1 MEKLAELIKSAR
13 DYQGRG
19 KFSQAIGLYQRALKK
34 ARSKEKA
41 KIKKD
46 LAFCYLRSGELDLA
60 LKEAREAEDSFA
72 QLGDEIELAKARLL
86 VANVLLEMGKSE
98 EARDLSLKVY
108 ESYKRT
114 EHSRLVGLSQ
124 RFLGRAFAQLGDYGQ
139 AKDYLQDSLSTFRR
153 ADDEGETLNSYN
165 DLAFW
170 GMATGDWGMALENLE
185 KGLAI
190 SKRVRRK
197 REEGAILNNIGTV
210 YRKTGKWVK
219 AEDYLNRSLEIKKRM
234 GDPIP
239 LAHGYISLGRL
250 KALQRQPAEDLLKR
264 ALTLAQEHGYRR
276 EEAMSLES
284 LGDVAKE
291 NGDLDLARDY
301 YQRTLDIGR
310 KLGQKDI
317 INQVQRRRAD
327 LLIAEG
333 KDLDEASRCIQEALR
348 VSQSLGDRFEEG
360 CCYRT
365 MGRLAQA
372 KGDSKAAEANF
383 EKSVCVLRSLED
395 RFELAHTLLA
405 QGELRGELDLLREAQ
420 RLFAQ
425 IQGAE
430 FYQALAL
437 LQIARAEPSFKKA
450 IETLEGAEKLLRA
463 KGEAEKLKE
472 VRALK
477 LELNQRLE
485 RFPSR
490 KYEFLQGLSSGDL
503 GEVFGQVIEVLG
515 ADRGFVAYTGD
526 GSKGMEVG
534 ASHNL
539 GEGEVNGLLS
549 LLADGP
555 VCADRD
561 GFEVGRPS
569 ILYDSSLDERFSAV
583 GAGSLMLIPYGSRER
598 IDGYLYVDRQR
609 GKEPFL
615 EKELDL
621 FYLLSERVAKAI
633 VAQRQRE
640 LEKANL
646 SLRQRLAVQGVV
658 PEEIITQ
665 NEKML
670 KVLKEADK
678 VKDSKAT
685 VLIQGESGTGKELV
699 ARKIHFAS
707 QRNTNKLIPINCGA
721 IPNDLFEAE
730 VFGCERGAFTGA
742 VPRKGL
748 IEEANGGT
756 LFLDEVGNLS
766 LGHQAK
772 LLRVLEE
779 GKVRRVGG
787 NEERSIDVR
796 VIAATNKDLAEEIRK
811 GRFREDL
818 YYRLKQIV
826 LDLPPL
832 RERRDDIRLLAH
844 HFLGIYSYQF
854 KKSLRG
860 ISEEALRLLEG
871 YHWPGNVRELKNEM
885 ERAVL
890 MAEEGDQIT
899 PEHLSEGMRLKGH
912 LEEGSLQAL
921 DGISLEEAERVH
933 ILRVL
938 EQTGWKKVEAC
949 SVLGISRPT
958 LNRKMEKY
966 HIEGRRSAR

>member
-72 QLGDEIELAKARLL
+72 QLGDEIELAEAQLL
-86 VANVLLEMGKSE
+86 VANVLLEMGRSE
-98 EARDLSLKVY
+98 EARDLSMKVY
-108 ESYKRT
+108 ESYRQT
-114 EHSRLVGLSQ
+114 GQHRIIGLSQ
-124 RFLGRAFAQLGDYGQ
+124 RMLGRALAQLGDYRGGE
-139 AKDYLQDSLSTFRR
+139 DFFQDSLSSFRLLG
-153 ADDEGETLNSYN
+153 DEGEILICYNCIANLNFAYSDYKQ
-165 DLAFW
+165 
-170 GMATGDWGMALENLE
+170 ALINLE
-185 KGLAI
+185 KGLTIAQK
-190 SKRVRRK
+190 SGRK
-197 REEGAILNNIGTV
+197 REEALILGNIGTL
-210 YRKTGKWVK
+210 YRKIGKWAKSEEYLYSSLKLYEKINDILEAVK
-219 AEDYLNRSLEIKKRM
+219 GLISMARLRVLQRDFNRSKK
-234 GDPIP
+234 
-239 LAHGYISLGRL
+239 
-250 KALQRQPAEDLLKR
+250 LLNR

-365 MGRLAQA
+365 IGRLAQA

-383 EKSVCVLRSLED
+383 EKAVYILRSLED

-405 QGELRGELDLLREAQ
+405 QGELTGRDDLLREAQ

-437 LQIARAEPSFKKA
+437 LQIAKAESSCKVA
-450 IETLEGAEKLLRA
+450 VEYLREAEKLLQA

-472 VRALK
+472 VQALK
-477 LELNQRLE
+477 LELNQKLRN
-485 RFPSR
+485 FPAR
-490 KYEFLQGLSSGDL
+490 KYEFLQGLSAGDL

-539 GEGEVNGLLS
+539 GEGEVKGLLS
-549 LLADGP
+549 LLADG
-555 VCADRD
+555 D
-561 GFEVGRPS
+561 GFEVGQPS

-583 GAGSLMLIPYGSRER
+583 GAGSLMLIPYGNRER
-598 IDGYLYVDRQR
+598 IDGYLYVDRGK

-615 EKELDL
+615 DKELDL

-633 VAQRQRE
+633 AEQRQRE
-640 LEKANL
+640 LERANL
-646 SLRQRLAVQGVV
+646 GLRQRLAVQGVV

-665 NEKML
+665 NEGML
-670 KVLKEADK
+670 EVLRKVDK
-678 VKDSKAT
+678 VKDYKTT
-685 VLIQGESGTGKELV
+685 VLIKGESGTGKELV
-699 ARKIHFAS
+699 AERIHFAS
-707 QRNTNKLIPINCGA
+707 PRGLYKLIPVNCGA
-721 IPNDLFEAE
+721 IPDDLLEAE
-730 VFGCERGAFTGA
+730 LFGCERGAYTGA

-748 IEEANGGT
+748 IEEANGST
-756 LFLDEVGNLS
+756 LFLDEVGNLNLS
-766 LGHQAK
+766 HQAK
-772 LLRVLEE
+772 LLRVLED
-779 GKVRRVGG
+779 GKVRRLGG
-787 NEERSIDVR
+787 NRERDVDVR
-796 VIAATNKDLAEEIRK
+796 VIAATNKDLEAEIRK

-818 YYRLKQIV
+818 YYRLNTVV

-832 RERRDDIRLLAH
+832 RERRDDIRLLAQ
-844 HFLGIYSYQF
+844 HFLEVYSRQF
-854 KKSLRG
+854 RKNLRG
-860 ISEEALRLLEG
+860 ISEGALRLLEG
-871 YHWPGNVRELKNEM
+871 YSWPGNVRELKNEM

-899 PEHLSEGMRLKGH
+899 PEHLSEGMKLRGH